1 MPIIDDPG
9 DVYLSADSQGDGSGS
24 IVFATG
30 GVERARISAGGDGT
44 GIFRVP
50 QELGF
55 AEITTQQTTTSG
67 TYVDI
72 SGLALTGITVV
83 DKPLEFVFT
92 APQGV
97 ESTADGDM
105 VVISLLRG
113 STVVRS
119 QILVV
124 GTTAN
129 RSLLGAS
136 CHFRD
141 HPAPGTYTYKLQ
153 WFRFSGT
160 GTIKLN
166 ATGSPYFTYPS
177 LSCRELAAAL

>member
-1 MPIIDDPG
+1 MGSVFDPDYRHSG
-9 DVYLSADSQGDGSGS
+9 RSRLENLEDWAARYSIGGS
-24 IVFATG
+24 
-30 GVERARISAGGDGT
+30 
-44 GIFRVP
+44 VP
-50 QELGF
+50 LELGF
-55 AEITTQQTTTSG
+55 AEITTQQTTTST

-72 SGLALTGITVV
+72 TGLALTGITVV
-83 DKPLEFVFT
+83 DRPLEFVFT

-97 ESTADGDM
+97 ESTIDGDM
-105 VVISLLRG
+105 VVISLLRDT
-113 STVVRS
+113 TVVRS

-141 HPAPGTYTYKLQ
+141 HPTPGTYTYKLQ
-153 WFRFSGT
+153 WYRFAGSGT
-160 GTIKLN
+160 LKLN
-166 ATGSPYFTYPS
+166 ATGSPFFAYPS